1 MKRSE
6 INHLLRDNLAFL
18 DTMRFLLP
26 PFSLWSPLEWQ
37 SKGTESREIV
47 EQQLGWDVTDFGG
60 GDFDRLGLFL
70 FTMRNGSP
78 SGTTGDPAGKTYAEK
93 IMVVQE
99 NQVTP
104 THFHY
109 HKMEDIINR
118 GGGTLVVELWN
129 SLNDTEL
136 ADSPVTVSKDGVQT
150 TLPAGGKLRLRP
162 GESVCLPPRLWHSFY
177 GLEGAGTVL
186 VGEVSRVNDD
196 HSDNCF
202 LVPAGRFPEIEE
214 DEEPLNLLCGDY
226 ARYYSPI

>member
-6 INHLLRDNLAFL
+6 INQLLRDNRAFL
-18 DTMRFLLP
+18 DRMRFLLP
-26 PFSLWSPLEWQ
+26 PFSLWSPTDWR
-37 SKGTESREIV
+37 SKGTECREIV
-47 EQQLGWDVTDFGG
+47 EQQLGWDITDFGG
-60 GDFDRLGLFL
+60 GGFDRLGLFL

-78 SGTTGDPAGKTYAEK
+78 ANESEVAGKTYAEK

-104 THFHY
+104 THYHY

-118 GGGTLVVELWN
+118 GGGTLVLELWN
-129 SLNDTEL
+129 SLDQAEL
-136 ADSPVTVSKDGVQT
+136 ADTPVTISKDGVQT
-150 TLPAGGKLRLRP
+150 TVPAGKKLLLHP

-202 LVPAGRFPEIEE
+202 LVPAGRFPAIDE
-214 DEEPLNLLCGDY
+214 DEAPLHLLCGDY
-226 ARYYSPI
+226 PRYYSPI